1 MEGISR
7 TPLEN
12 SVAFLQLRDR
22 YKSSL
27 LEDSRLTK
35 AAGLAA
41 QQELLLNSNADASWK
56 VPRLKALS
64 KELRV
69 WSQKI
74 RQPGQSSHPD
84 SPEEGDESNLAV
96 GPTQQFMGNIT
107 KLKKRINRPAAT
119 PPIGH
124 YKPSGTS
131 KLKQKIKSEP
141 TKKATSKKVTS
152 KSKKQTKED
161 WWVGLPDVSLT
172 GKQST
177 ASPEEAYA
185 SLGASYSPKKEQIYE
200 SDPDFESATDEPPST
215 PLTGKQIAHSLIKS
229 ARTKAVQ
236 AAKSRARELALK
248 RLQRQPGW
256 KHFGAPPLRRKLHG
270 TDWSASPKK
279 KT

>member
-1 MEGISR
+1 M
-7 TPLEN
+7 
-12 SVAFLQLRDR
+12 AFLQLRDR

-41 QQELLLNSNADASWK
+41 QQELLLNSNAVASWK
-56 VPRLKALS
+56 VPRLKSLN

-74 RQPGQSSHPD
+74 RQPGQPGHPG

-96 GPTQQFMGNIT
+96 GPTQQFMGNIA
-107 KLKKRINRPAAT
+107 KLKKRINRPAGT

-124 YKPSGTS
+124 SKQSGTS
-131 KLKQKIKSEP
+131 KLKKKKIKSEP
-141 TKKATSKKVTS
+141 TKKVTKFTP
-152 KSKKQTKED
+152 KSKKHTKED
-161 WWVGLPDVSLT
+161 WWAGLPDVSLT

-270 TDWSASPKK
+270 TDWSTSPKK